1 MVAPHRWIFEGAKND
16 DKHEI
21 FGFDT
26 PYSLVTR
33 WGITLY
39 VLLGIFVTHIHVPLC
54 GSSGSFQIGFLS
66 IYKVCSVFSG
76 ISLSTSF
83 QSVTWLSFI
92 CNEIVICIRIGNVN
106 NLPTMPLFTGISRNS
121 QSKSYM
127 LSLTECVRDFQ
138 RNAWDRLSVCPRIW
152 QAYRTTFLSEYSSYI
167 LEVPN
172 DAFQH

>member
-1 MVAPHRWIFEGAKND
+1 M
-16 DKHEI
+16 
-21 FGFDT
+21 
-26 PYSLVTR
+26 
-33 WGITLY
+33 
-39 VLLGIFVTHIHVPLC
+39 GIFVTHIHVPLC

-83 QSVTWLSFI
+83 QSDTWLSFI
-92 CNEIVICIRIGNVN
+92 CNEIEKNGIRIGHVN

-138 RNAWDRLSVCPRIW
+138 SNELWDMFSVCPRIW
-152 QAYRTTFLSEYSSYI
+152 QACRTIFLWEYSSYI
-167 LEVPN
+167 LKIPN
-172 DAFQH
+172 DADTTLKFEIRSNFIGYSTLSQSGNIGNKWEGNFEHYNHYLL